1 MPKDAYVV
9 VNYTAD
15 MGAVHAYGEE
25 IQAGS
30 EITGRIRPPQP
41 AQPGQ
46 PTLTLNLSVDAGNI
60 QVQR

>member
-9 VNYTAD
+9 INYTAE
-15 MGAVHAYGEE
+15 MGAVRAYGEE

-30 EITGRIRPPQP
+30 EITGQITDPQP

-46 PTLTLNLSVDAGNI
+46 HTLTLNLSVDAGNI

>member
-1 MPKDAYVV
+1 

-25 IQAGS
+25 IKAGS
-30 EITGRIRPPQP
+30 EIIGQVNPPQP
-41 AQPGQ
+41 AQPDQ
-46 PTLTLNLSVDAGNI
+46 PILTLNLSVDAGNI